1 MSFKLRE
8 GHRVFVYRQQ
18 IDFRAGFD
26 KLSMHV
32 REKMKMELL
41 EGDIFLFLGKNRR
54 RLKALC
60 FDGTGLLMI
69 TKRLEKGRFMSVEDF
84 EETEL
89 TVEELN
95 YVISGGV
102 VRKKYFGAKALQSG
116 SEPLFLEHEAARAGN
131 RHRGTEAACLTPRR

>member
-1 MSFKLRE
+1 MSFRLRE

-32 REKMKMELL
+32 REKMQMELL

-69 TKRLEKGRFMSVEDF
+69 TKRLEKGRFMNVEDF
-84 EETEL
+84 EESEL

-116 SEPLFLEHEAARAGN
+116 SEPLFLEHEAARTRN
-131 RHRGTEAACLTPRR
+131 EYRGTEAARPAPRR

>member
-1 MSFKLRE
+1 LSFRLRE
-8 GHRVFVYRQQ
+8 GHRVFVFREQ

-84 EETEL
+84 EESEL

-102 VRKKYFGAKALQSG
+102 VRKKYFGSRALQNST
-116 SEPLFLEHEAARAGN
+116 EPLFSSYEAACAGN
-131 RHRGTEAACLTPRR
+131 KYRSTEAACSAPRR

>member
-1 MSFKLRE
+1 MSFRLRD

-54 RLKALC
+54 RLKAIC

-84 EETEL
+84 EESEL
-89 TVEELN
+89 SVEELN

-102 VRKKYFGAKALQSG
+102 VRKKYFGSRALQS
-116 SEPLFLEHEAARAGN
+116 SCEPLFSEHEVARARN
-131 RHRGTEAACLTPRR
+131 EHRGAEAACLVPAR

>member
-1 MSFKLRE
+1 MSFRLRD
-8 GHRVFVYRQQ
+8 GHRVFVFREQ
-18 IDFRAGFD
+18 IDFRSGFD
-26 KLSMHV
+26 KLSMLV

-54 RLKALC
+54 RLKSLC
-60 FDGTGLLMI
+60 YDGTGLILI
-69 TKRLEKGRFMSVEDF
+69 SKRLERGRFMSVAEF

-102 VRKKYFGAKALQSG
+102 VRKKYFGAKALQS
-116 SEPLFLEHEAARAGN
+116 SCEPLFSEHGFAGERTEYRSAAQPSHLPAR
-131 RHRGTEAACLTPRR
+131 